1 MTGPAHE
8 AHGPQ
13 LVSFTTD
20 YGLADGFVAACH
32 GVVARLAPRV
42 RVLDVSHEIP
52 PQAVRAGAEVL
63 AQTAPYLPE
72 AVHLVVVDPGVGTRR
87 RGVVVVAGRGFLV
100 GPDNGV
106 LLPAAEAL
114 GGVRGAVALTDPT
127 WWLPEV
133 SSTFH
138 GRDVFAPV
146 AAHLAAGV
154 SAERVGEPVEPSGLV
169 RLPEPICE
177 VDDTGLRAE
186 VLTVDRFGS
195 VQLAAHAAQLPW
207 SPGTAVTVHEQ
218 PATVATTFADVAVG
232 ELAVLVDSAGH
243 VAVAVNQGSA
253 ADRLAAGHG
262 SVLDVRVAT
271 DRSPPRG

>member
-1 MTGPAHE
+1 MTGGAHQT
-8 AHGPQ
+8 HGTQ

-32 GVVARLAPRV
+32 GVIARLTPGV

-52 PQAVRAGAEVL
+52 PQAVRAGAQVL

-87 RGVVVVAGRGFLV
+87 RGVVVVAGRGLLV

-106 LLPAAEAL
+106 LLPAAAAL
-114 GGVRGAVALTDPT
+114 GGVRAAVALTDPT

-138 GRDVFAPV
+138 GRDVFAPI

-154 SAERVGEPVEPSGLV
+154 APERVGEPLDPSSLV

-177 VDDTGLRAE
+177 VTTSRVRAE
-186 VLTVDRFGS
+186 VVTVDRFGS
-195 VQLAAHAAQLPW
+195 LQLAAHAGQRPW
-207 SPGTAVTVHEQ
+207 SPGTTVTVDGQ
-218 PATVATTFADVAVG
+218 PATVVTTFADVAVG
-232 ELAVLVDSAGH
+232 ELLVLTDSAGH
-243 VAVAVNQGSA
+243 LAVAVNQGSA
-253 ADRLAAGHG
+253 AERLAAGTG
-262 SVLDVRVAT
+262 SILDVAVAT
-271 DRSPPRG
+271 GPSTTT

>member
-1 MTGPAHE
+1 MTGHAHQ

-32 GVVARLAPRV
+32 GVIARFTPRV

-72 AVHLVVVDPGVGTRR
+72 AVHLVVVDPGVGTCR
-87 RGVVVVAGRGFLV
+87 RGVVVVAGRGLLV

-106 LLPAAEAL
+106 LLPAAAAL

-138 GRDVFAPV
+138 GRDVFAPI

-154 SAERVGEPVEPSGLV
+154 APERVGEPLDPSSLV
-169 RLPEPICE
+169 HLPEAVCE
-177 VDDTGLRAE
+177 VTATGVRAE
-186 VLTVDRFGS
+186 VVTVDRFGS
-195 VQLAAHAAQLPW
+195 LQLAAHAGLRLWA
-207 SPGTAVTVHEQ
+207 PGTTVTVDGR

-232 ELAVLVDSAGH
+232 ELVVLTDSAGH
-243 VAVAVNQGSA
+243 LAVAVNQGSA
-253 ADRLAAGHG
+253 TERLAAGQG
-262 SVLDVRVAT
+262 SVLDVTVAT
-271 DRSPPRG
+271 DGPTTT